1 MIPKMIHY
9 CWFGGN
15 PLPDEVKKFQKH
27 LDEVISEQE
36 KLLKQIENN
45 EISQKE
51 LVRHLR
57 ELIRQNEEIN
67 KEPIRDMVILYA
79 QKEEY
84 EVGEDIYQADLGP
97 KELVEKSLLLLRGYQ
112 NGFQLFEEDIE
123 DYIMKD

>member
-1 MIPKMIHY
+1 M
-9 CWFGGN
+9 
-15 PLPDEVKKFQKH
+15 PDEVKKFQKH

-67 KEPIRDMVILYA
+67 KEPMRDMVILYA